1 MKKMHVYSHTHWDY
15 EWYFTASESIVQ
27 LIYHMDEVISAL
39 ESGTLKTYLL
49 DSQVSILEE
58 YLHMM
63 PEKEPVIRKLVE
75 EGKLMIGPWY
85 TQSDELIISGE
96 SLARNLWYGISYARE
111 LGNCMMI
118 GYLPDSF
125 GQSKDMPKLYNGF
138 NIKEA
143 LFWRGVPNDVCK
155 KREFYWH
162 NTDGS
167 EVLCYHI
174 RDGYFY
180 GGNLIY
186 TDDVD
191 KVETRVLHGAS
202 TTHQLLPLGGDQRY
216 VDFNLQERLSFYN
229 ERSTHDIQYF
239 ESDLESFFKELR
251 KEEGL
256 PQITGEFIDASVSK
270 IHHSIYSSRYD
281 HKQLNDEIERRIIY
295 QLEPFMVL
303 QMQMGIKPKTSV
315 LRKLWKKV
323 LLNHAHDSAWIIR
336 YAS

>member
-1 MKKMHVYSHTHWDY
+1 
-15 EWYFTASESIVQ
+15 
-27 LIYHMDEVISAL
+27 
-39 ESGTLKTYLL
+39 
-49 DSQVSILEE
+49 
-58 YLHMM
+58 
-63 PEKEPVIRKLVE
+63 
-75 EGKLMIGPWY
+75 MIGPWY

-138 NIKEA
+138 DIREA

-155 KREFYWH
+155 QREFYWH

-191 KVETRVLHGAS
+191 KVENRVLNGAS
-202 TTHQLLPLGGDQRY
+202 TTHQLLPLGGGSALCGFQSAGASELLQRT
-216 VDFNLQERLSFYN
+216 LH
-229 ERSTHDIQYF
+229 T
-239 ESDLESFFKELR
+239 
-251 KEEGL
+251 
-256 PQITGEFIDASVSK
+256 
-270 IHHSIYSSRYD
+270 
-281 HKQLNDEIERRIIY
+281 
-295 QLEPFMVL
+295 
-303 QMQMGIKPKTSV
+303 
-315 LRKLWKKV
+315 
-323 LLNHAHDSAWIIR
+323 
-336 YAS
+336 